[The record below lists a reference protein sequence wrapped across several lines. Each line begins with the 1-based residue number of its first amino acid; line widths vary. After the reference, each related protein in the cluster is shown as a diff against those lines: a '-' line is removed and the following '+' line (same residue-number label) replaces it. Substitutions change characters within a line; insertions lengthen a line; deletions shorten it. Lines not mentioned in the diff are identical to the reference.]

1 MDEAAVPVP
10 SIPVSLK
17 AVDDADEY
25 NHDSEM
31 TTTIEGNRYTE
42 SEDNVMNITMI

>member
-1 MDEAAVPVP
+1 MVPVP
-10 SIPVSLK
+10 SK
-17 AVDDADEY
+17 AIDDAYEC

-31 TTTIEGNRYTE
+31 TTTIDGNCHTE